1 MKHKKSLSLL
11 VLLAAAV
18 SGAWA
23 ADGRVAVAK
32 MQNGTVT
39 AADVPATGSQ
49 TVTLTVAPAA
59 DYYITAA
66 DIRVSKTGGEA
77 MAREAVPG
85 YADALAVTAK
95 SVDATG
101 RGEYT
106 FSLPDGYGAY
116 VQAVFT
122 KCLAPQ
128 LAVTVS
134 DWTFGQPASAPSVS
148 GNDGGGKVAYA
159 YAAKGEPVFSA
170 AVPTE
175 AGDYTVKASVPAAGH
190 YLAAVATADFTI
202 APAKLTAVT
211 LTTTTLTANGKPQT
225 VEVSEVKAGTL
236 TVPAGQYD
244 VEGNTQTEPG
254 TYTVTVTG
262 KGNFT
267 GTATADF
274 TISDNGYAVDVTDS
288 ETGKKVDGVTLT
300 LTVTDEAGRLAVI
313 DGVKV
318 SPSAA
323 GKKLTLVIP
332 ATVGGY
338 TVTGIRAGA
347 LSGLPVTEV
356 VLPDT
361 ARPLDIETGAL
372 PAAATVRTTLPLL
385 DDYALMKGLQAN
397 FKAMNIVAA
406 AVAPNQFWTFSSGVD
421 VALADGLTANIAFYE
436 GTVVRFVQIGDDELA
451 LPSGIRGIRACNGV
465 LLIGEKGRSYDFVAV
480 PGGQESGSRPDA
492 RRDAKSY
499 GEQNRLVPVIEP
511 RNYPAEGYA
520 VLKGNAFHGIADNN
534 SMVPACKAVLK
545 VK

>member
-1 MKHKKSLSLL
+1 MYMQKKSLSLL

-77 MAREAVPG
+77 MARAAVPG

-134 DWTFGQPASAPSVS
+134 DWTFGQQPAAPAVS

-190 YLAAVATADFTI
+190 YLAAEATADFTI

-211 LTTTTLTANGKPQT
+211 LTATTLTANGKPQT
-225 VEVSEVKAGTL
+225 VDIGEVKAGTL

-244 VEGNTQTEPG
+244 VEGNTRTAPG

-267 GTATADF
+267 GTATAQF
-274 TISDNGYAVDVTDS
+274 TIKAVNPEVDVRDS
-288 ETGKKVDGVTLT
+288 DTGELIAGA
-300 LTVTDEAGRLAVI
+300 TVSTTTSEAGRLMTI
-313 DGVKV
+313 DKLNLPVT
-318 SPSAA
+318 AA
-323 GKKLTLVIP
+323 GRKLTVSIP
-332 ATVGGY
+332 ATTGGY
-338 TVTGIRAGA
+338 TVTGIKAGA
-347 LSGLPVTEV
+347 FAGLPVTKV
-356 VLPDT
+356 ILPDT
-361 ARPLDIETGAL
+361 GKPIDIEEGAL
-372 PAAATVRTTLPLL
+372 PAAATVCTPLPLL
-385 DDYALMKGLQAN
+385 DDYALMAGLKAN
-397 FKAMNIVAA
+397 FEAMKVVAE
-406 AVAPNQFWTFSSGVD
+406 AVAPNQFWTFSCGVD
-421 VALADGLTANIAFYE
+421 VTLPAGLTAYIAFFE
-436 GTVVRFVQIGDDELA
+436 DNAVRYVEIE
-451 LPSGIRGIRACNGV
+451 PSKLMQRKGILSIKAGNGV
-465 LLIGEKGRSYDFVAV
+465 LFSGEKGVSYEFVAL
-480 PGGQESGSRPDA
+480 PGSQQSGSKPVTT
-492 RRDAKSY
+492 DAKSY
-499 GEQNRLVPVIEP
+499 DGRNGLVPVVEP
-511 RNYPAEGYA
+511 QNFPADGYA
-520 VLKGNAFHGIADNN
+520 VLKGNAFHGIVDNG
-534 SMVPACKAVLK
+534 SKVPACKAVLK
-545 VK
+545 K